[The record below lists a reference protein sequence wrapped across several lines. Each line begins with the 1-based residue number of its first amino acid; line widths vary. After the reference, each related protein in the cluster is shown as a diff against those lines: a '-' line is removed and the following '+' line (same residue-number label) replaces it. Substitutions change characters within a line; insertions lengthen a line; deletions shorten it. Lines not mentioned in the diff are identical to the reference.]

1 MEHSHSELTALDELF
16 DQQAGYLFSSIL
28 ERFYAAWVNINSFTR
43 FVSTSRQRESRK
55 EQWRWP
61 PRAGSKVLA

>member
-1 MEHSHSELTALDELF
+1 VRVELDDEHFNDHADF
-16 DQQAGYLFSSIL
+16 LFSSIL
-28 ERFYAAWVNINSFTR
+28 ERFFAAWVNINSFTR

-61 PRAGSKVLA
+61 PRAGSKALL